1 MEKIVRDLP
10 TYFDYNWLQ
19 YQLRHYASPRVKI
32 NAFLKTGEIIR
43 IKKGLYVPG
52 TKYNRDISRGVLANL
67 IYGPSYVS
75 YEYALSRHGC
85 IPEKVVGVTSAC
97 AKKNK
102 EFSTPVGTFR
112 YRKIPE
118 NVFSFGVELTEEE
131 QYPFL
136 IASPEKALVD
146 RLAVEKGIATL
157 VDVESFLMNDL
168 RFDFDSNFNSKI
180 VTTIATIYRKKSV
193 ILLAEYLK
201 GLDKSS

>member
-1 MEKIVRDLP
+1 
-10 TYFDYNWLQ
+10 
-19 YQLRHYASPRVKI
+19 VKI

-52 TKYNRDISRGVLANL
+52 TKYGRDISRGILANL

-75 YEYALSRHGC
+75 YEYALSWHGL

-102 EFSTPVGTFR
+102 EFSTPVGTFW

-118 NVFSFGVELTEEE
+118 NVFSYGVELTEGE

-136 IASPEKALVD
+136 IASPEKALAD
-146 RLAVEKGIATL
+146 RVAIEKGIVTL
-157 VDVESFLMNDL
+157 ADVESFLKNDL
-168 RFDFDSNFNSKI
+168 RFYFKNNLKSKI
-180 VTTIATIYRKKSV
+180 VTTIASIYRKRSV
-193 ILLAEYLK
+193 TLLAEYLK

>member
-52 TKYNRDISRGVLANL
+52 TKYDRDISRGVLANL

-75 YEYALSRHGC
+75 YEYALSRHGL
-85 IPEKVVGVTSAC
+85 IPEKVVGVTSVC

-102 EFSTPVGTFR
+102 EFSTPVGTFW

-118 NVFSFGVELTEEE
+118 NAFSYGVELTEGE

-136 IASPEKALVD
+136 IASPEKALAD
-146 RLAVEKGIATL
+146 RVAIEKGINSLT
-157 VDVESFLMNDL
+157 DVESFLMNDL
-168 RFDFDSNFNSKI
+168 RFDCNSTISSKI
-180 VTTIATIYRKKSV
+180 VTTIAGLYRKKAV
-193 ILLAEYLK
+193 TLLAEYIK
-201 GLDKSS
+201 GQDTSS